1 MSSAPIRGLWAA
13 RVLRSAGATQRE
25 LSITKGDISSKS
37 KRGGDAAE
45 DSTHQ
50 RQRSS
55 FLRSIDLSNPAAQ
68 RKLSKLIQE
77 VVKTKAN
84 TGDFVPQVVIQS
96 LCTTYRGM
104 DIDEKKQFLLILAQD
119 LHIDTAMA
127 LQSAAQFEQNMNN
140 IKDARSGD
148 VNWEHENVERY
159 LRTFRNL
166 RNALAPLYEV
176 LTCATFF
183 QQILSQ
189 RENGMLFLVHM
200 RADLLQVLRKSATHS
215 ELPALRS
222 LDASLKHFLA
232 SWFSVG
238 FLKLQRVTYEH
249 SPGQLLEKI
258 IRYEAVHPVGT
269 IAELKRRLGN
279 GRRCFAFFH
288 PSIPDEPLV
297 FVHVALMHEIASSMQ
312 SIRDETEQL
321 SEDSQAYAAIFY
333 SISSTQKGL
342 AGVDLGNFLIKEVA
356 KALKTEHPHLKTF
369 ATLSPLPQFM
379 LWLETQRYKTDE
391 SLVSPLELDALID
404 VLEERGNAIQSD
416 ATPVSIVLDTLSI
429 DKWIKD
435 PELVTSLKPIM
446 LKLGARYIYH
456 EKKRGKALDPVANFH
471 VRNGAIFER
480 INWQADLSKKGLA
493 QSAGM
498 MINYKYDLAHV
509 EANNENYLLHNIIPI
524 GLQPQQ
530 IGNVKSRWS
539 WRKTR
544 SMLAEKHS
552 WHSTRTAMGQQPTEE
567 ELFQMISE
575 VDEDMSGAIDFAEF
589 LQVIDNQ
596 KDRAAMFEDDSDM
609 IDAFVACG
617 GKPDKSGFV
626 RKETLVKIIKGDFG
640 LTINI
645 EEMINKLDVD
655 GSGEIEFDE
664 FKAIL
669 T

>member
-13 RVLRSAGATQRE
+13 RGVLRRNTRGVLTADAYPRLVLRSAGATQRE

-166 RNALAPLYEV
+166 RNALAPLYE
-176 LTCATFF
+176 TFF

-530 IGNVKSRWS
+530 VLGA
-539 WRKTR
+539 R
-544 SMLAEKHS
+544 S
-552 WHSTRTAMGQQPTEE
+552 
-567 ELFQMISE
+567 I
-575 VDEDMSGAIDFAEF
+575 
-589 LQVIDNQ
+589 
-596 KDRAAMFEDDSDM
+596 
-609 IDAFVACG
+609 
-617 GKPDKSGFV
+617 
-626 RKETLVKIIKGDFG
+626 
-640 LTINI
+640 
-645 EEMINKLDVD
+645 
-655 GSGEIEFDE
+655 
-664 FKAIL
+664 
-669 T
+669 

>member
-1 MSSAPIRGLWAA
+1 MSSTPFRGLWAA
-13 RVLRSAGATQRE
+13 CDVLRRNMNGALATGATSRLTLRSTGATQRVFFSDE
-25 LSITKGDISSKS
+25 SGDVCGAPSKT
-37 KRGGDAAE
+37 KRGSDAARE

-55 FLRSIDLSNPAAQ
+55 FLRSNDLSNPAAQ

-104 DIDEKKQFLLILAQD
+104 HIDEKKQFLLILAQD
-119 LHIDTAMA
+119 LHIDTAVA
-127 LQSAAQFEQNMNN
+127 LQSAVQFEQNMTNV
-140 IKDARSGD
+140 KDACSGV

-166 RNALAPLYEV
+166 RNALSPLYEM
-176 LTCATFF
+176 FF

-200 RADLLQVLRKSATHS
+200 RADLLQVLRKSATPS
-215 ELPALRS
+215 EIPALRS
-222 LDASLKHFLA
+222 LDASLKQFLA

-238 FLKLQRVTYEH
+238 FLKLERVTYEH

-297 FVHVALMHEIASSMQ
+297 FVHVALMQEIASSMQ

-321 SEDSQAYAAIFY
+321 TETSHANAAIFY

-356 KALKTEHPHLKTF
+356 KALKAEHPHLKTF

-379 LWLETQRYKTDE
+379 PWLETQRYKTDE
-391 SLVSPLELDALID
+391 TLVSPLELDALID
-404 VLEERGNAIQSD
+404 VLEESGVAVQSD
-416 ATPVSIVLDTLSI
+416 STPVTIVLDALSI
-429 DKWIKD
+429 DKWSED
-435 PELVTSLKPIM
+435 PELVAVLKPIM
-446 LKLGARYIYH
+446 MKLGARYIYH
-456 EKKRGKALDPVANFH
+456 EKKRGKALDPVTNFH

-498 MINYKYDLAHV
+498 MINYKYDLAHCLGHAPFNR
-509 EANNENYLLHNIIPI
+509 E
-524 GLQPQQ
+524 G
-530 IGNVKSRWS
+530 GVKSCSYPQSFLVFREGS
-539 WRKTR
+539 C
-544 SMLAEKHS
+544 
-552 WHSTRTAMGQQPTEE
+552 QQT
-567 ELFQMISE
+567 
-575 VDEDMSGAIDFAEF
+575 F
-589 LQVIDNQ
+589 LV
-596 KDRAAMFEDDSDM
+596 
-609 IDAFVACG
+609 
-617 GKPDKSGFV
+617 
-626 RKETLVKIIKGDFG
+626 
-640 LTINI
+640 
-645 EEMINKLDVD
+645 
-655 GSGEIEFDE
+655 
-664 FKAIL
+664 
-669 T
+669 

>member
-1 MSSAPIRGLWAA
+1 MALVRGLWAA
-13 RVLRSAGATQRE
+13 RGALRRHTSSSLTAQAPPRLALQGQRQCPRALFATSSDGKSAVA
-25 LSITKGDISSKS
+25 
-37 KRGGDAAE
+37 
-45 DSTHQ
+45 HQ
-50 RQRSS
+50 RQQSS
-55 FLRSIDLSNPAAQ
+55 FLRSVDLSSPAAQ

-119 LHIDTAMA
+119 LHIDPAVA
-127 LQSAAQFEQNMNN
+127 LQSAAQFEQNLANVQ
-140 IKDARSGD
+140 DARSGL
-148 VNWEHENVERY
+148 VNWDHENVERF

-166 RNALAPLYEV
+166 RNALSPLYE
-176 LTCATFF
+176 TFF

-189 RENGMLFLVHM
+189 RENGMLFLVHL
-200 RADLLQVLRKSATHS
+200 RADLLQVLRKNATHS
-215 ELPALRS
+215 EIPALRS
-222 LDASLKHFLA
+222 LDASLKQFLA

-238 FLKLQRVTYEH
+238 FLKLERVTYER

-297 FVHVALMHEIASSMQ
+297 FVHVALMQEIASSMQ

-321 SEDSQAYAAIFY
+321 SEAAQAKAAIFY

-342 AGVDLGNFLIKEVA
+342 SGVDLGNFLIKEVA

-379 LWLETQRYKTDE
+379 PWLETQRFKKDE

-404 VLEERGNAIQSD
+404 VLEERDITAQPDST
-416 ATPVSIVLDTLSI
+416 AVAIVLDALSV
-429 DKWIKD
+429 DDWSAD
-435 PELVTSLKPIM
+435 PDLVAVLKPIM

-456 EKKRGKALDPVANFH
+456 EKKRGKALDPVTNFH

-480 INWQADLSKKGLA
+480 INWLADLSKKGLA

-509 EANNENYLLHNIIPI
+509 EANNENYLLHNTIPI

-530 IGNVKSRWS
+530 VLG
-539 WRKTR
+539 
-544 SMLAEKHS
+544 A
-552 WHSTRTAMGQQPTEE
+552 RT
-567 ELFQMISE
+567 I
-575 VDEDMSGAIDFAEF
+575 
-589 LQVIDNQ
+589 
-596 KDRAAMFEDDSDM
+596 
-609 IDAFVACG
+609 
-617 GKPDKSGFV
+617 
-626 RKETLVKIIKGDFG
+626 
-640 LTINI
+640 
-645 EEMINKLDVD
+645 
-655 GSGEIEFDE
+655 
-664 FKAIL
+664 
-669 T
+669 

>member
-1 MSSAPIRGLWAA
+1 MLTSA
-13 RVLRSAGATQRE
+13 S
-25 LSITKGDISSKS
+25 SSKNRS
-37 KRGGDAAE
+37 NPAVE
-45 DSTHQ
+45 DTSHQ
-50 RQRSS
+50 RQQSS
-55 FLRSIDLSNPAAQ
+55 FLRSIDLSDPAAQ
-68 RKLSKLIQE
+68 KKLSKLIQE

-84 TGDFVPQVVIQS
+84 TGGAWLLTYFVPHVVIRS

-104 DIDEKKQFLLILAQD
+104 NIDEKKQFLLILAQD

-127 LQSAAQFEQNMNN
+127 LQNAVQFEQNLTNV
-140 IKDARSGD
+140 KDPRHGA
-148 VNWEHENVERY
+148 VNWDHENVERY

-166 RNALAPLYEV
+166 RNALSPLYEV
-176 LTCATFF
+176 RSATFF

-189 RENGMLFLVHM
+189 REGGMLFLVHM
-200 RADLLQVLRKSATHS
+200 RADLLQVLRKNAGHT
-215 ELPALRS
+215 EIPALRS
-222 LDASLKHFLA
+222 LDASLKHLVLSMWRPIQQFLA

-238 FLKLQRVTYEH
+238 FLKLERVTYEH

-269 IAELKRRLGN
+269 IVELKRRLGN
-279 GRRCFAFFH
+279 V
-288 PSIPDEPLV
+288 PDEPLV
-297 FVHVALMHEIASSMQ
+297 FVHVALMKEIASSMQ

-321 SEDSQAYAAIFY
+321 VEASHAKAAIFY

-342 AGVDLGNFLIKEVA
+342 SGVDLGNFLIKEVA

-379 LWLETQRYKTDE
+379 PWLETQRNKTDE
-391 SLVSPLELDALID
+391 SLVATSELEVLLGVLDERDATVEADATAVAAVLDAL
-404 VLEERGNAIQSD
+404 
-416 ATPVSIVLDTLSI
+416 SIAN
-429 DKWIKD
+429 WAED
-435 PELVTSLKPIM
+435 PELVAALKPIV

-456 EKKRGKALDPVANFH
+456 EKKRGKALDPVTNFH

-480 INWQADLSKKGLA
+480 INWLADLSKKGLA
-493 QSAGM
+493 QSAGL

-509 EANNENYLLHNIIPI
+509 EANNENYLLHNVIPI

-530 IGNVKSRWS
+530 VLGRYWGLFQPA
-539 WRKTR
+539 WLLT
-544 SMLAEKHS
+544 LAVLNFAFITEL
-552 WHSTRTAMGQQPTEE
+552 AMGQQPTEE

-575 VDEDMSGAIDFAEF
+575 VDEDMSGAI
-589 LQVIDNQ
+589 V
-596 KDRAAMFEDDSDM
+596 
-609 IDAFVACG
+609 DAFVACG
-617 GKPDKSGFV
+617 GKSDKSGFV